1 MSFNQFTNLD
11 FNDLRTQI
19 KSYLRANS
27 NFTDFDFEGSNFSV
41 LIDTLAYNSYITAYN
56 TNMAVNESFIDS
68 ATLRENVVSLAR
80 NIGYV
85 PRSKKASV
93 ARISFS
99 VDVSGTPARAVKL
112 KAGVVALGSVVNGN
126 YIFSIPE
133 DITVTPDAD
142 GIASFSDIEIYEGNL
157 LRKSFTVDYSQPD
170 AKYIL
175 PNSDVDTST
184 IRVSVTST
192 AVETYTVYKNIF
204 DVDANSR
211 LFLVQEVDDEKYQ
224 ILFGDNILGKKPE
237 DGSTINV
244 SYIVTNGDAADG
256 AANFNFSG
264 NLVYLRGGNEV
275 QITSGVS
282 ILTTIQ
288 ASENG
293 DDIESIDNVK
303 YLAPRVYASQ
313 YRAVTANDY
322 TSLIPFLYPN
332 IDSVSAYGGEELDPP
347 QYGKVFITVK
357 PKNGEFLSD
366 VAKDSIKNDL
376 KKYTIAG
383 IKQEFVDLKY
393 LYVEYDSTVSYD
405 PGQVTNSQD
414 LHSRISAAIESY
426 SDSADINSFGGR
438 FKYSKLLSQI
448 DRVDSAITSNITKV
462 VMRRNM
468 VPAYNALA
476 NYEICYGNQFH
487 AELEGFNIKS
497 SGFTVD
503 GIEGTLYLT
512 DVPTVSSGGTAAT
525 SSTGAANIF
534 SARPVQVNVK
544 TGSISIISVSS
555 DNTVRT
561 VIPNAGTVDYVRGE
575 IILYPITI
583 TSTVLENRIEISV
596 IPESNDIVAK
606 ENLYIVL
613 DTTGNSIL
621 SLKEDL
627 ISSGSNRSGT
637 NYIPPSSFNSNKKYT
652 R

>member
-142 GIASFSDIEIYEGNL
+142 GIASFSNIEIYEGNL

-204 DVDANSR
+204 EVKPDSR
-211 LFLVQEVDDEKYQ
+211 LFLVQEIDDEKYQ
-224 ILFGDNILGKKPE
+224 ILFGDNLLGKRPE
-237 DGSTINV
+237 DGSTINA

-275 QITSGVS
+275 QITSGISV
-282 ILTTIQ
+282 LTTTQ

-383 IKQEFVDLKY
+383 IRQEFVDLKY

-448 DRVDSAITSNITKV
+448 DKVDSAITSNITKV

-476 NYEICYGNQFH
+476 NYEICYGNKFH

-503 GIEGTLYLT
+503 GFEGTLYLT
-512 DVPTVSSGGTAAT
+512 DVPTVSSGGNAAT

-534 SARPVQVNVK
+534 TSRPLQVNVK

-555 DNTVRT
+555 DNKVRT
-561 VIPNAGTVDYVRGE
+561 VIPNAGTVDYERGE

>member
-157 LRKSFTVDYSQPD
+157 LRKSFSVDYSQPD

-211 LFLVQEVDDEKYQ
+211 LFLVQEIDDEKYQ

-237 DGSTINV
+237 NGSTINV

-282 ILTTIQ
+282 VLTTIQ

-405 PGQVTNSQD
+405 PGQVTNPQD

>member
-211 LFLVQEVDDEKYQ
+211 LFLVQEIDDEKYQ

-237 DGSTINV
+237 NGSTINV

-282 ILTTIQ
+282 VLTTTQ